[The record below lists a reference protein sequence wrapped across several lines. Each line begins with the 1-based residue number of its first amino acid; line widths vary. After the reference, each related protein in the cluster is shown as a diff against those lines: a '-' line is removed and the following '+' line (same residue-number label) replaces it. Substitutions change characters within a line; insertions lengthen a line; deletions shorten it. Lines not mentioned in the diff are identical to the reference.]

1 MYNNKKY
8 STNDIK
14 QENTVDKTLKFKPGY
29 VYDLLVV
36 RETEWGVFLDVGTGN
51 TSDDIL
57 LHKTQQTSAVKVGE
71 TVKVYL
77 YLDPQKRLTASMKLP
92 KVQVGELAY
101 LQIINKSKDGI
112 FVDVGAERGVFM
124 PFSQMYGRPQVGT
137 WVWVKLYIDKTGRKA
152 VTMKVEEEFK
162 ALSKPAKDIK
172 KGDILTGY
180 IYNILDDGYLLL
192 SDEKYIMFLHNDE
205 CISDKLEY
213 AQIIKAR
220 VTFIREDGR
229 VNVSMRPLKQ
239 DALKN
244 DAERILEFMRERKG
258 SMPYTDDTD
267 ADIIKE
273 RFRISKSAF
282 KRALGKLMKDG
293 LIEQKEGWSVFK

>member
-1 MYNNKKY
+1 MQ
-8 STNDIK
+8 
-14 QENTVDKTLKFKPGY
+14 QENSVDKTLKFKPGY

-162 ALSKPAKDIK
+162 ALSNPAKDIK
-172 KGDILTGY
+172 KGDTLTGY
-180 IYNILDDGYLLL
+180 IYNILDDGYLML

-205 CISDKLEY
+205 CTSDKLEY

-293 LIEQKEGWSVFK
+293 LIEQKEGWSVLK